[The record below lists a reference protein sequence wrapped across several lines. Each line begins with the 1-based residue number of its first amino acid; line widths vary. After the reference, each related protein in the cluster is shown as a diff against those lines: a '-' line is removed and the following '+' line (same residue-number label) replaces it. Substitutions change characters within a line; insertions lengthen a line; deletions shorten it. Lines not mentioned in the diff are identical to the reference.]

1 MSFYI
6 EHRLGVAAPA
16 DQVWAILSDIEGWSR
31 WNPLYRSSSG
41 RLRIGEQVSFELVLQ
56 GEAPETLQATVVD
69 WAPELQIHLKVRLYG
84 GLLSTTRYMEIEK
97 LSETGC
103 IFSNGEFF
111 RGPLAGFMPR
121 RLKSAM
127 RQGFASM
134 GEALKRKAEASW
146 RREG

>member
-1 MSFYI
+1 MSVKI
-6 EHRLGVAAPA
+6 EHRLGLPVPA
-16 DQVWAILSDIEGWSR
+16 EAIWAVISDFNHWSE
-31 WNPLYRSSSG
+31 WNPLYPRAEG
-41 RLRIGEQVSFELVLQ
+41 VLRIG
-56 GEAPETLQATVVD
+56 APLSLDLALPGQAVRQIKPVILD
-69 WAPELQIHLKVRLYG
+69 WVPNDQIHWRLSLAG
-84 GLLSTTRYMEIEK
+84 GLVKTIRYLEIEK